1 MNRPAAIAT
10 SLHPALAAVRVGCV
24 QYLNSKPLIY
34 GADFP
39 VQFDHPSG
47 LARDLVA
54 GSLDVALVPVFE
66 ALLHPPWRAVDDIA
80 IACDGAVYSVFLAHR
95 GPLRAV
101 RRIALD
107 AASRT
112 SVHLL
117 KVLLAE
123 VHGLTPEYGASD
135 HAADAELL
143 IGNQAIDFR
152 LAHAEGWHFLDLGE
166 EWKRHT
172 GLPFVFALWLMRPTL
187 PNAAA
192 IADELRT
199 LKADGLAHLP
209 EIVRADAAHPPEVGM
224 LYLTQHIRF
233 GCGERE
239 KASLDRFRTL
249 LERHALIPPGG
260 EPLRFV

>member
-1 MNRPAAIAT
+1 
-10 SLHPALAAVRVGCV
+10 VGCV

-66 ALLHPPWRAVDDIA
+66 ALLHPPWLAADDVA

-95 GPLRAV
+95 GPLPAV

-107 AASRT
+107 PASRT
-112 SVHLL
+112 SAHLL
-117 KVLLAE
+117 QALLAE
-123 VHGLTPEYGASD
+123 FHGLRPEYLAGDA
-135 HAADAELL
+135 AADAQLI

-152 LAHAEGWHFLDLGE
+152 LAHPEGWHFLDLGA
-166 EWKRHT
+166 EWQRCT
-172 GLPFVFALWLMRPTL
+172 GLPFVFALWLMRPAL

-192 IADELRT
+192 IADELRK
-199 LKADGLAHLP
+199 LKADGLAHLA
-209 EIVRADAAHPPEVGM
+209 EIVAADPEHAPAVS
-224 LYLTQHIRF
+224 LPYLTEHIRF
-233 GCGERE
+233 DLGPRE
-239 KASLDRFRTL
+239 KASLQRFREL
-249 LERHALIPPGG
+249 LETHELIPRGG
-260 EPLRFV
+260 AAIEFV